1 MRAGCSLQAFGV
13 ETSGFSTCQRLRSI
27 PGIGPIG
34 ATAVVATMGD
44 PKAFRNGRHFA
55 AFLGLVPRQHSGKS
69 QLGRISR
76 RGDVYVRRILIQ
88 GAYSILKRV
97 DQCTGPRAE
106 WLRGLIA
113 RRGRQV
119 AAVALANKNARI
131 AWRLL
136 SHESYYDEA
145 LASA

>member
-1 MRAGCSLQAFGV
+1 V
-13 ETSGFSTCQRLRSI
+13 ESSTCQRLRSI

-44 PKAFRNGRHFA
+44 PKAFKNGRHFA
-55 AFLGLVPRQHSGKS
+55 AFLGLVPRQHSSGGKS

-88 GAYSILKRV
+88 GAHFILQRI
-97 DQCTGPRAE
+97 DRGEGARAT
-106 WLRGLIA
+106 WLRALVA

-136 SHESYYDEA
+136 RHESLYDET
-145 LASA
+145 LATAA